1 VTSPPAPTPPRWRQE
16 TFQRAPIEH
25 NLPERYN
32 GRSTFLEYTLALRSD
47 LLALASNLAAREE
60 RFALITVVRREPPSS
75 ARVGDAAVV
84 TAKGDYHGWVGGGCT
99 RSTVLRE
106 ALRAIADG
114 EPRLLSLSPE
124 PSGERRAGIVALP
137 MTCDSGGTVE
147 IYVEPVL
154 PVARL
159 LLFGSSPAVR
169 VLARIGHAMGYR
181 VEVVDPDADKAAFPE
196 AESVLR
202 TISPDAV
209 PPGAH
214 VLVATMGER
223 DLEAIQAVLGR
234 APAYLGIIAS
244 PKRFA
249 QLRDALLARRVSRDA
264 LDAIAAP
271 AGLDIGA
278 RTPEEIA
285 VSIMAQI
292 VERRRSASRAPKAA
306 DPAEAPR
313 EATDPVCGMSVTIA
327 GASHAADLGGVHY
340 YFCCAGCRT
349 KFLADST
356 RYVGARTR
364 VPGS

>member
-1 VTSPPAPTPPRWRQE
+1 M
-16 TFQRAPIEH
+16 RA
-25 NLPERYN
+25 
-32 GRSTFLEYTLALRSD
+32 D
-47 LLALASNLAAREE
+47 LLALASQLAAREE
-60 RFALITVVRREPPSS
+60 SFALVTVVRREPPSS

-84 TAKGDYHGWVGGGCT
+84 TASGDYHGWVGGGCT

-106 ALRAIADG
+106 ALQAIADG

-124 PSGERRAGIVALP
+124 PGEEQRTGVVALP

-181 VEVVDPDADKAAFPE
+181 VDVVDRDADQAGFPE
-196 AESVLR
+196 AERVLQS
-202 TISPDAV
+202 IAANEV
-209 PPGAH
+209 PRGAH
-214 VLVATMGER
+214 VLVATMGERDREVAPASVPKGAYVLVATMGER
-223 DLEAIQAVLGR
+223 DLEAIEAVVTR
-234 APAYLGIIAS
+234 APAYLGVIAS

-249 QLRDALLARRVSRDA
+249 QLRDALLARGVSRGA
-264 LDAIAAP
+264 LESIAAP

-285 VSIMAQI
+285 LSIMAQI
-292 VERRRSASRAPKAA
+292 VERRRRSVAHSPDAEKAPAA
-306 DPAEAPR
+306 GARPREEPR
-313 EATDPVCGMSVTIA
+313 EATDPVCGMSVSIP
-327 GASHAADLGGVHY
+327 GARYHADLGGRKY

-349 KFLADST
+349 QFLADPA
-356 RYVGARTR
+356 RYIARAEA
-364 VPGS
+364 GS